1 MQSKNQKLS
10 LRKQRYYSPQFSAL
24 AAVSVRRLAWALG
37 KPMTS
42 TVDHMVQLLPS
53 LVDPSKVC
61 LACQDHSRCS
71 SCVFCS
77 QAASPDTLAVL
88 APQ

>member
-1 MQSKNQKLS
+1 MQPTNQK
-10 LRKQRYYSPQFSAL
+10 RYYSPQFSAL

-37 KPMTS
+37 KPMPEA
-42 TVDHMVQLLPS
+42 VDHMVRLLPS

-61 LACQDHSRCS
+61 LSCLDRSRCS

-77 QAASPDTLAVL
+77 QAANPATVAVL